1 VDEAVWLRLYP
12 PRWSMTIPFSGAAPA
27 ESALLLGDPFTSREA
42 HQAGLSRKVLR
53 RMVREGSLRLLLKGV
68 YVDAAVPDSI
78 GVRAAAAA
86 KVVPP
91 GSVVC
96 DLTAAWIHGAQ
107 LTSAESRF
115 RVPPLEVFRLAGHT
129 RVRRPECTG
138 GTRSLAADDIMEVAG
153 VVVTTPLRTALDLGR
168 LLRRDQALGA
178 IDALL
183 RAGDLSTRDL
193 TAQLERFRGAR
204 GVVQLRQLAP
214 LADPRAESPA
224 ESLTRLRLID
234 GGLPVP
240 EVQWE
245 IRNAMGIVVYRLDLA
260 YPELKLAIEYD
271 GAEFHT
277 SVEDRERDERR
288 RAHLR
293 RLGWTIV
300 VLTSPDVYGAA
311 PTAAEK
317 VWAARARLFAAA

>member
-1 VDEAVWLRLYP
+1 
-12 PRWSMTIPFSGAAPA
+12 
-27 ESALLLGDPFTSREA
+27 
-42 HQAGLSRKVLR
+42 
-53 RMVREGSLRLLLKGV
+53 MVREGSLRLLLKGV
-68 YVDAAVPDSI
+68 YVDAAVADSI

-107 LTSAESRF
+107 LASDDSRF
-115 RVPPLEVFRLAGHT
+115 RVPPMEVFRLAGQT
-129 RVRRPECTG
+129 RVRRPECKG
-138 GTRSLAADDIMEVAG
+138 GTRTLADDDLMDVGG

-168 LLRRDQALGA
+168 LLPRDQAIGA

-183 RAGDLSTRDL
+183 RAGNLSKHEL
-193 TAQLERFRGAR
+193 IAQLGRFRGAR
-204 GVVQLRQLAP
+204 GVVQLRKLAP
-214 LADPRAESPA
+214 LGDPRAESPA

-240 EVQWE
+240 VVQWE
-245 IRNAMGIVVYRLDLA
+245 ICNAIGVVIYRLDLA
-260 YPELKLAIEYD
+260 YPELRLAIEYD
-271 GAEFHT
+271 GVEFHT
-277 SVEDRERDERR
+277 SAEDRERDERR

-300 VLTSPDVYGAA
+300 VLTATDVYGAA

-317 VWAARARLFAAA
+317 VWAARSRVIAAAA

>member
-1 VDEAVWLRLYP
+1 
-12 PRWSMTIPFSGAAPA
+12 
-27 ESALLLGDPFTSREA
+27 
-42 HQAGLSRKVLR
+42 
-53 RMVREGSLRLLLKGV
+53 MVREGSLRLLLRGV
-68 YVDAAVPDSI
+68 YVDAAAPDSI
-78 GVRAAAAA
+78 DLRAAAAA
-86 KVVPP
+86 LVMPD

-96 DLTAAWIHGAQ
+96 DRTAAWIHGAE
-107 LTSAESRF
+107 LASPESRF
-115 RVPPLEVFRLAGHT
+115 RVPPLEVFRLAGHP
-129 RVRRPECTG
+129 RVRRPECKG
-138 GTRSLAADDIMEVAG
+138 GTRTFAPDDLMEVGG

-168 LLRRDQALGA
+168 LLQRDQALGA
-178 IDALL
+178 VDALL
-183 RAGDLSTRDL
+183 RAGNLSTHDL
-193 TAQLERFRGAR
+193 AAQLERFRGAR
-204 GVVQLRQLAP
+204 GVVQLRRLAT

-245 IRNAMGIVVYRLDLA
+245 IRNELGIVIYRLDLA

-277 SVEDRERDERR
+277 SVEDRARDERR

-300 VLTSPDVYGAA
+300 VLTAADVYGAV

-317 VWAARARLFAAA
+317 VRAARSLLLIAAA